1 MSATNFTWSILE
13 YFVPFDLRNRENIRV
28 KDTVDKW
35 LDKVTDGGGAL
46 PTTKRNPITLKNISK
61 KGLVKPSKHNKSI
74 YKGLSKLMLE
84 I

>member
-35 LDKVTDGGGAL
+35 LDKVTDGGGCSTHHQKE
-46 PTTKRNPITLKNISK
+46 PYNFKKHKQKRFSETIKA
-61 KGLVKPSKHNKSI
+61 
-74 YKGLSKLMLE
+74 
-84 I
+84 